1 MSISL
6 PGILMGFREGLET
19 FLVVAIIIHYLGKL
33 NLHTL
38 KKYVGYGVCTGIVFS
53 FLLGALLTSLGN
65 SFGNTSLMSKMW
77 ESIASLAA
85 LTLVT
90 TFIVWMIN
98 HGRNMAKHIE
108 DQIDSNLSKTGVFL
122 VSTMMVAREG
132 VEIAIFAFAGQY
144 SIESI
149 FAGLFVA
156 LALAILIFL
165 SLIKV
170 NLSTVFNITLVYLI
184 LQAGYLLGYGL
195 HEGISALKDAG
206 FIAKGSVILLRAF
219 DLSSTVL
226 DNKEGIIGLPLN
238 ILLGWYARPEW
249 LQLIAHYCYVTAMF
263 LLLKK
268 HRLTQ
273 K

>member
-6 PGILMGFREGLET
+6 PGILMGFREGLEA

-33 NLHTL
+33 NLHAF
-38 KKYVGYGVCTGIVFS
+38 KKYVGYGVCTGILVSLF
-53 FLLGALLTSLGN
+53 LGALLTYMGN
-65 SFGNTSLMSKMW
+65 LFGNTSLMSKMW
-77 ESIASLAA
+77 ESAASLAA

-98 HGRNMAKHIE
+98 HGRNMAKHVE
-108 DQIDSNLSKTGVFL
+108 NQIDSNLSKTGVFL
-122 VSTMMVAREG
+122 VSAMMVAREG

-149 FAGLFVA
+149 FTGLFVA

-170 NLSTVFNITLVYLI
+170 NLGTVFNITLVYLI

-206 FIAKGSVILLRAF
+206 YIAKDSIILIKAF

-226 DNKEGIIGLPLN
+226 NNKEGIIGLPLN
-238 ILLGWYARPEW
+238 ILLGWYSKPEW
-249 LQLIAHYCYVTAMF
+249 LQFIAHYGYESAMF

-268 HRLTQ
+268 QWTAQ